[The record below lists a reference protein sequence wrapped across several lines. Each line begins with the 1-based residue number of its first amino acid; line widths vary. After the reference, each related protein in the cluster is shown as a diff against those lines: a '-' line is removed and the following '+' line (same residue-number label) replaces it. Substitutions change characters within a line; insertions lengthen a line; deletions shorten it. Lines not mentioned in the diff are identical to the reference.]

1 MKNRRAILF
10 FLVWSLVFALAIMAL
25 SFGRHPVAEVPRAT
39 LSDFNAD
46 KVNHLEINR
55 IMPDDGK
62 PERILL
68 SCVDGRWRIDAP
80 IAAEAD
86 EATIKRIIDSVIFAE
101 PIDELSVSDMASLGR
116 TLRDFGLAT
125 PRFTVILSDGGR
137 RESYDFGRLTPS
149 GEEIYARQEG
159 KDGVFTVTARV
170 AHELGRTPNA
180 LRRRRLLSFD
190 RTEVVALG
198 LKNAGEPLSKL
209 VKAEGGWR
217 LTEPM
222 EAPADKKVV
231 EELVD
236 ALCSAHVI
244 DYAASGAG
252 EELGLGDS
260 EGYALSV
267 RDSFGTVEKIVL
279 GAPDG
284 TNAVWAMTPEGA
296 TVKVDAAL
304 LGFCRKRQK
313 LLEDTRVF
321 PVEMKSVLS
330 FSVSEGFPAYMLSR
344 PSAAEPWRLASP
356 VDAPADGAVAEGLL
370 ARILSLRGVDLSPE
384 RSKGL
389 ISFTVGTGET
399 NFPSRSV
406 SSSFLPDG
414 MRLAD
419 LRDKLLIRCARANV
433 KRIRVD
439 TATGVGWDA
448 TRSEALL
455 GGLEKGIVAESV
467 ETVVFRVGDFERC
480 GFSRPS
486 YTLTFELNDKTSAL
500 RKLLLGTAAPG
511 GGRFAMLG
519 GSDAAFILSAATVS
533 MLTKPVEETLEKKK

>member
-10 FLVWSLVFALAIMAL
+10 FLAWSLAFALALAAL

-46 KVNHLEINR
+46 KISHLEIDR
-55 IMPDDGK
+55 TVPDGGK

-68 SCVDGRWRIDAP
+68 SCVDGRWRIEAP
-80 IAAEAD
+80 LAAEAD
-86 EATIKRIIDSVIFAE
+86 EAAVKRIVDAVTFAE

-116 TLRDFGLAT
+116 TLRDFGLAS
-125 PRFTVILSDGGR
+125 PRFTVVLSDGGR

-149 GEEIYARQEG
+149 GGEIYVRQEG
-159 KDGVFTVTARV
+159 KGGVFTVTARV
-170 AHELGRTPNA
+170 AQELGRPLNA
-180 LRRRRLLSFD
+180 LRRRRLLTFD
-190 RTEVVALG
+190 RTDVVALG
-198 LKNAGEPLSKL
+198 LKNAGEPFSKL
-209 VKAEGGWR
+209 VKAEGIWR

-222 EAPADKKVV
+222 EAPADRRVV

-236 ALCSAHVI
+236 ALCSARVI
-244 DYAASGAG
+244 DYAAPGAG
-252 EELGLGDS
+252 EALGLGDS

-279 GAPDG
+279 GVPDG

-296 TVKVDAAL
+296 IVKVEAAL

-330 FSVSEGFPAYMLSR
+330 FSVTEVFPAYMLSR
-344 PSAAEPWRLASP
+344 PSATEPWRLASP
-356 VDAPADGAVAEGLL
+356 VDAPADGMVVENLL
-370 ARILSLRGVDLSPE
+370 TRILSLRSVDLSTE
-384 RSKGL
+384 KTKGQ
-389 ISFTVGTGET
+389 ISISVGTAET

-406 SSSFLPDG
+406 SNGFLPDG

-419 LRDKLLIRCARANV
+419 LRDKLLLRCARADV

-467 ETVVFRVGDFERC
+467 ETVVFRAGDFERC
-480 GFSRPS
+480 GFNRPS
-486 YTLTFELNDKTSAL
+486 YTLTFELDDRTSAL
-500 RKLLLGTAAPG
+500 RKLLLGAAAPG

-533 MLTKPVEETLEKKK
+533 MLTKPMEETLEEKK